1 MNPSPHAVFSF
12 FTAFVWIFR
21 PGQTDAEQNGGLW
34 LQNCSYRTF
43 QKDVNSFLGHSKWW
57 WMNVRWE
64 FHSWHHY
71 WHQSNVALNGN
82 KGEDS
87 TAVHIHLRLV
97 LFSLAVSARRDVLA
111 SVQELTLAF
120 RFTRSVSHTY
130 RARRL
135 DRKEVTSL
143 VQMSAHTHT
152 QLTAHL

>member
-1 MNPSPHAVFSF
+1 M
-12 FTAFVWIFR
+12 
-21 PGQTDAEQNGGLW
+21 NGG
-34 LQNCSYRTF
+34 
-43 QKDVNSFLGHSKWW
+43 
-57 WMNVRWE
+57 E
-64 FHSWHHY
+64 
-71 WHQSNVALNGN
+71 
-82 KGEDS
+82 GEGS

-97 LFSLAVSARRDVLA
+97 LFSLAVSARQDVLV

-152 QLTAHL
+152 HTLLTAHLQWLNPDGKFTLAHTS